1 MAVNP
6 KRTRQRK
13 LVFVGLISI
22 VLLFSIQLFP
32 PSVLEP
38 IRFAVNF
45 VAQPVERIFSFLGF
59 KINDAF
65 SVLNSIGAF
74 KEENT
79 RLLNENIRL
88 QSEVARLSSEE
99 QENIALRD
107 QLGVPQKVVFSKLSA
122 EVIGRTY
129 TDLGRWITLNRGS
142 FDGVRTGMPVIIADG
157 VLIGRIDDVSSDNAR
172 VMLLTHP
179 ESAINAQD
187 ELTQAEGV
195 VRGAYG
201 LGFLFDRVPQM
212 DSIVIGDRI
221 LTSGLGGGV
230 PSGLLVGTVE
240 EILQTPDHLFQQ
252 ATLKP
257 TIPFEKIRFVHIIR
271 SW

>member
-13 LVFVGLISI
+13 LVFVGIISI
-22 VLLFSIQLFP
+22 VLLFSIQMFP
-32 PSVLEP
+32 PSVSAP

-45 VAQPVERIFSFLGF
+45 IAQPVERIFSFLGF
-59 KINDAF
+59 KINDTF
-65 SVLNSIGAF
+65 SVLGSIGTLKA
-74 KEENT
+74 ENA
-79 RLLNENIRL
+79 RLSNENIQL
-88 QSEVARLSSEE
+88 QSQVARLSTEE
-99 QENIALRD
+99 WENISLRD
-107 QLGVPQKVVFSKLSA
+107 QLGVSQKTAFVKLSA

-129 TDLGRWITLNRGS
+129 TDLGRWITVDRGS
-142 FDGVRTGMPVIIADG
+142 IDGVRAGMPVVIGDG
-157 VLIGRIDDVSSDNAR
+157 VLVGRIDDVSSDNAR

-187 ELTQAEGV
+187 ESTQAEGV

-201 LGFLFDRVPQM
+201 LGFLFDRVPQT
-212 DSIVIGDRI
+212 DSIAIGDRVS
-221 LTSGLGGGV
+221 TSGLGGGV